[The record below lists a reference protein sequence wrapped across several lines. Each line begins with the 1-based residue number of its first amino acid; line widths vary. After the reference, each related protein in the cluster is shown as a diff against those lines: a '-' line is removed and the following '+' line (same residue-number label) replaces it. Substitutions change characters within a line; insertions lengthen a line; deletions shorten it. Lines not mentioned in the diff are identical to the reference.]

1 MARNSYMGLMFIHLN
16 SFCLFLEVRLQ
27 NNLMLME
34 ITHTMNTWSPKLPHK
49 GKSNLSRKLLS
60 KLFAK

>member
-1 MARNSYMGLMFIHLN
+1 MARNSYIGLMFIHFN

-34 ITHTMNTWSPKLPHK
+34 IIHTMYSWSPKLPHK